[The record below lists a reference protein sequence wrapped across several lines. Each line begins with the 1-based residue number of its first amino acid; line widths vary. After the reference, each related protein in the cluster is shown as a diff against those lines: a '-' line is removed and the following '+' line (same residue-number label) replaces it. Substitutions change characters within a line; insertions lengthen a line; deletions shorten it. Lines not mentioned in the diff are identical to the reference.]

1 MKKCPTCNKTFEDS
15 MRFCQTDGTPLVDDE
30 PAFDPY
36 ATIMAKPGEFAAP
49 PAAEEPAAETA
60 PPEPESAPAES
71 PASITL
77 EPAAEPISEPEDV
90 LDLPASADP
99 LKTMYVSEAE
109 MQAAFGSGSEE
120 AKHEEPPQPEPPI
133 FEVPDLPAPSFG
145 SPSAPP
151 SPFSDPEPIQEEPPP
166 PAPSF
171 GEADTMIH
179 SPSSSTFEEPAPAPP
194 VSPVFEE
201 PAPASPAPWEPQ
213 SAPPPAPWEPPPAP
227 DASWKGQ
234 EIGSNTP
241 FQPPVAA
248 GGPSQ
253 GLAVGSLVCGVLSC
267 LCCLSVLTGPAAVI
281 MGFVAKKKADEDP
294 SQYGGRGMAMGG
306 IITGIVGFLIGI
318 ALIIL
323 QVFFGV
329 LGSLAR

>member
-1 MKKCPTCNKTFEDS
+1 
-15 MRFCQTDGTPLVDDE
+15 
-30 PAFDPY
+30 
-36 ATIMAKPGEFAAP
+36 
-49 PAAEEPAAETA
+49 
-60 PPEPESAPAES
+60 
-71 PASITL
+71 
-77 EPAAEPISEPEDV
+77 
-90 LDLPASADP
+90 
-99 LKTMYVSEAE
+99 MYVSEAE

-120 AKHEEPPQPEPPI
+120 AKHEEQPQPEPPI

-194 VSPVFEE
+194 ASPVFEE

-294 SQYGGRGMAMGG
+294 SQFGGRGMAMGG